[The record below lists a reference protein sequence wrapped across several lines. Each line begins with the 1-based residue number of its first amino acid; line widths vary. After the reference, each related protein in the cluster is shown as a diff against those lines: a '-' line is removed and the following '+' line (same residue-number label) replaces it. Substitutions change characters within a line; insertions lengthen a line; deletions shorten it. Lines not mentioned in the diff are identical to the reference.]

1 MNAPVNPAVVE
12 DAIRT
17 CAQRIS
23 KSVTVC
29 GAAYESF
36 LTADRDY
43 DRAFARA
50 YLAAE
55 GPAHERK
62 YRAELDT
69 SRERQDRD
77 VADAAYRYAE
87 RTSKAVEAELRA
99 WQSVGASVRSMFGV
113 AGRGEGS

>member
-1 MNAPVNPAVVE
+1 MSDPTNPVAIE
-12 DAIRT
+12 EAIRT
-17 CAQRIS
+17 CAQRIAR
-23 KSVTVC
+23 SVTVC
-29 GAAYESF
+29 GAAYETF

-69 SRERQDRD
+69 SRERADRD

-99 WQSVGASVRSMFGV
+99 WQSVGASVRSMYGV
-113 AGRGEGS
+113 AGRGEG